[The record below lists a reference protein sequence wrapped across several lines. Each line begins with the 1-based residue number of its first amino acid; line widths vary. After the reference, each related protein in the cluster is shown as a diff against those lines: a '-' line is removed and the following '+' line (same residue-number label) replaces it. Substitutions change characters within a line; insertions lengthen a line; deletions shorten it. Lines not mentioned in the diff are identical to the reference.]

1 MLTAAFGT
9 FSGSIYNVYAPGDA
23 PQNYAY
29 PVPTTSPNGYGGVII
44 AGGVETFS
52 GDNFYSGDTGI
63 GGSGG
68 LILTGTLENSGVAN
82 AGYFQ
87 NDGVVRMMTVST
99 GAVAG
104 NGAFAGGLDVASGLI
119 SPGDPGQTGGG
130 HMTIGT
136 GLSLGADATYLVR
149 AAGAAVSRID
159 VNGAATIGGSTL
171 DTMFAAVP
179 LGAVLGQR
187 NTVLTASNGVVGQF
201 GAFNFNL
208 GYAASPFPFLDANLG
223 YAPDAVSFDIVRSG
237 IPFVAAARTRNEYGV
252 ASGLD
257 TMNPWLPASLAA
269 ASLNFATA
277 PAAYDTLAGR
287 SAFFAS
293 HEPDRERLRSWRGR
307 ALPSGRSGL
316 CMERPRPACELWRRT
331 AGRE

>member
-1 MLTAAFGT
+1 MVDDGT
-9 FSGSIYNVYAPGDA
+9 LDLFHASNAQLIRSLSGGGGVVLGPTTLCSRRRSDRSGSIYNVYAPGDA
-23 PQNYAY
+23 PKLRL
-29 PVPTTSPNGYGGVII
+29 
-44 AGGVETFS
+44 S
-52 GDNFYSGDTGI
+52 GPYHVAKWLWRRHHRRRRGDVLRGQLLFWRHRHRRLWRPDPDRNP
-63 GGSGG
+63 GEQR
-68 LILTGTLENSGVAN
+68 LAN

-99 GAVAG
+99 GAVA

-208 GYAASPFPFLDANLG
+208 GYAASRFP
-223 YAPDAVSFDIVRSG
+223 
-237 IPFVAAARTRNEYGV
+237 
-252 ASGLD
+252 
-257 TMNPWLPASLAA
+257 LPRRQSRLC
-269 ASLNFATA
+269 
-277 PAAYDTLAGR
+277 AGR
-287 SAFFAS
+287 RF
-293 HEPDRERLRSWRGR
+293 LRYR
-307 ALPSGRSGL
+307 A
-316 CMERPRPACELWRRT
+316 
-331 AGRE
+331 